1 MGYHQGQ
8 ANGAQTQTL
17 GTTQCW
23 QCCEQEEVMVEG
35 SEIQNQPV
43 TLGQTF
49 VASDKVKHTCIKNKA
64 IIVPGICTNEPKVP
78 DNPRTSTWT
87 FKPAI
92 FLNTK
97 LPDVLQKDSRQT
109 VAYQENQYYSGFK
122 KSY

>member
-1 MGYHQGQ
+1 
-8 ANGAQTQTL
+8 
-17 GTTQCW
+17 
-23 QCCEQEEVMVEG
+23 MVEG
-35 SEIQNQPV
+35 SV

-49 VASDKVKHTCIKNKA
+49 VASDKGKHTCIRKTA
-64 IIVPGICTNEPKVP
+64 IIVPGICTNELKVP

-97 LPDVLQKDSRQT
+97 LPSYQTVLQKASRQT